1 MKTSNR
7 YYSQFRAAGYGA
19 KDAMKN
25 AKLLEWA
32 REHDVDFVWEQDD
45 TTNRDWTSE
54 GPEYYTWRCLAR
66 ILGDDPDGAWNHK
79 TELYS
84 ASCGG
89 IDCGCVR
96 GTEKTIRGRV
106 YAEARGYDTDIYRL
120 DMEAQLTAEIKTE
133 YERDVIAGL
142 GNAVT
147 A

>member
-7 YYSQFRAAGYGA
+7 YYKQFRNAGYGA
-19 KDAMKN
+19 KDALEN

-45 TTNRDWTSE
+45 TTNREWTSE
-54 GPEYYTWRCLAR
+54 GPEYDTWRCLAR
-66 ILGDDPDGAWNHK
+66 ILGDDPDGVWNHK

-89 IDCGCVR
+89 IDFGYVR
-96 GTEKTIRGRV
+96 GTEKTIRGKV
-106 YAEARGYDTDIYRL
+106 YAEAREYDTDIYRL
-120 DMEAQLTAEIKTE
+120 DMEAQLTAEIKAE
-133 YERDVIAGL
+133 YERDVITGL